1 MGDSENLSISK
12 ILGLSV
18 FNLANDGVALIFWVT
33 GWHLFTI
40 AFENVTT
47 GGYVGIFL
55 SVVLYRLVVYLYRNH
70 ALNQIPSPAPS
81 SNTPPNLHA
90 VRHATHQVTP
100 FDEFS
105 MRRLE
110 WRPILQR

>member
-1 MGDSENLSISK
+1 MEGEGSSILR
-12 ILGLSV
+12 ILGLAT

-33 GWHLFTI
+33 GWKLFTI
-40 AFENVTT
+40 AFEAVTT
-47 GGYVGIFL
+47 GGYVAIFL

-70 ALNQIPSPAPS
+70 VLTQSPFPAQQQNIP
-81 SNTPPNLHA
+81 A
-90 VRHATHQVTP
+90 VHHATHQVTP

>member
-1 MGDSENLSISK
+1 MEGEGSSILR
-12 ILGLSV
+12 ILGLAT

-33 GWHLFTI
+33 GWKLFTI
-40 AFENVTT
+40 AFEGVTT
-47 GGYVGIFL
+47 GGYVAIFL

-70 ALNQIPSPAPS
+70 VLTRSPFPAQQQ
-81 SNTPPNLHA
+81 NIHA
-90 VRHATHQVTP
+90 VHHATHQVTP

>member
-1 MGDSENLSISK
+1 MEGEGNSILR
-12 ILGLSV
+12 ILGLST

-33 GWHLFTI
+33 GWRLFTI
-40 AFENVTT
+40 AFEGLTT
-47 GGYVGIFL
+47 GGYVAIFL

-70 ALNQIPSPAPS
+70 VLTRIPFPVQPQ
-81 SNTPPNLHA
+81 NVHVNPCA
-90 VRHATHQVTP
+90 VHHATHQVTP

>member
-1 MGDSENLSISK
+1 MGDSGNPSISN

-33 GWHLFTI
+33 GWHLFTV
-40 AFENVTT
+40 AFESVTT
-47 GGYVGIFL
+47 EGYVGIFL

-70 ALNQIPSPAPS
+70 IFNQKPFLAQSPNA
-81 SNTPPNLHA
+81 PPNLHA
-90 VRHATHQVTP
+90 VHHATHQVTP